1 MTDDDELAARLDLL
15 DNVPFAFF
23 SFGPEG
29 EVLRVNSTWLRWLG
43 HARAEV
49 EGKLRVRDLLT
60 EASQGAFTE
69 ALARIR
75 ECGRVDEVDLILRR
89 KDGSQFPVLLSATVV
104 VEQAR
109 FAWARACFVDV
120 SGRDRATEHTR
131 RLLDAAPDATIVVN
145 LAGRIE
151 FVNLEAERSFGYA
164 RAELVGQP
172 VEVLV
177 PEHLRSAHVQHR
189 KELIASRRARPMGVG
204 LDLLGQR
211 KDGSRFPIEIS
222 LSHLELED
230 GVHVIAAVR
239 DISERVEAQRAAK
252 LACDRLADAVD
263 TIEDAFAVTDA
274 QGLLVMHN
282 HAFGAVYAGAM
293 AGPLVGRPIAELARN
308 VAVAEGVD
316 AEQHEA
322 FVQQRLEMLARPS
335 TVGTFERFG
344 RVFRV
349 VTRRTRDGGAVIMMS
364 DRSDDLL
371 REEALRK
378 ASAAKTD
385 FLSSM
390 SHELRTPLNAVLGFA
405 QLLRRDRKTPLT
417 ERQIGM
423 IDHVVAGGEHLL
435 HLIDD
440 ILDLSRI
447 EAGRVPISIEPIDAA
462 ATVAQA
468 VLTLAPMAARAEV
481 ALVVDASVASVG
493 PVMADRTRLAQ
504 ILMNLGSNAIKYGRK
519 GGRALF
525 SASRPAIDR
534 VRLSVIDDGLG
545 IAEDQQDRLF
555 QPFFRAGQETGSIEG
570 TGIGLAITRRLV
582 ETMGGSVGFRSRLG
596 EGSEFWVEFAA
607 SGQAAPYAPSTALG
621 GRLSAVGGPTRTVV
635 YVEDQ
640 PANIAFMQALMDE
653 VGHIELLT
661 APTAEIGLELIR
673 ARRPAVVILD
683 INLPGMSGLEA
694 LCLLKSWPETR
705 DIPVIALSAAAMERD
720 IKRGLEA
727 GFFRY
732 LTKPVRIDELIATLE
747 QLLAGAPAPR

>member
-1 MTDDDELAARLDLL
+1 MNDDDELAARLDLL

-43 HARAEV
+43 HTRDEV

-60 EASQGAFTE
+60 GASQETFAE

-75 ECGRVDEVDLILRR
+75 ERGRVDEVDLVLRR
-89 KDGSQFPVLLSATVV
+89 KDGSKFPVLLSATVV

-120 SGRDRATEHTR
+120 TGRDRATEHTR

-747 QLLAGAPAPR
+747 QLLAGAPAKR